1 MSIAAMRPYVAVFRT
16 RFQLLL
22 QYRAAALAGFGTQC
36 WWGAIKVMVFAA
48 VLSGPVASPMTLRE
62 TIDYIWLG
70 QALLTMLPWSADQ
83 ELARLVRSG
92 DVAYERLRPLETYT
106 YWYAR
111 AVARRTATP
120 LLRSIPM
127 VLTTGVLLPSLGFA
141 KWGLAAPAGLRAAAM
156 FALSL
161 VFVIG
166 LASAFATILD
176 LFVVATLSERGVNI
190 VMAPLAIVLSGNL
203 VPLPMLP
210 DWLQPLVRNQPFAG
224 LLDTPLRV
232 YSGHLAGS
240 AALLAIAR
248 QALWAVILIA
258 LGRALATRVLRRLQT
273 QGG

>member
-1 MSIAAMRPYVAVFRT
+1 MI
-16 RFQLLL
+16 
-22 QYRAAALAGFGTQC
+22 
-36 WWGAIKVMVFAA
+36 
-48 VLSGPVASPMTLRE
+48 
-62 TIDYIWLG
+62 
-70 QALLTMLPWSADQ
+70 
-83 ELARLVRSG
+83 
-92 DVAYERLRPLETYT
+92 
-106 YWYAR
+106 
-111 AVARRTATP
+111 
-120 LLRSIPM
+120 
-127 VLTTGVLLPSLGFA
+127 LTTGVLLPSLGFA
-141 KWGLAAPAGLRAAAM
+141 KWGLSAPPGLSAATM

-161 VFVIG
+161 VFVIA